1 MFGKLVVHEGADAL
15 GSVLAGH
22 VDEAT
27 DLGAN
32 GAFGGPEFLDG
43 LGLELDDVLDQE
55 RVDSG
60 AGAFDVYVAFA
71 ISVQAQVLDALLD
84 LLFPLLAGVLDVL
97 EGVLTGGANVR

>member
-1 MFGKLVVHEGADAL
+1 MLGELVVHEGADAL
-15 GSVLAGH
+15 SYLFAGD

-43 LGLELDDVLDQE
+43 LGLKLDDVLDQE
-55 RVDSG
+55 RVNSG
-60 AGAFDVYVAFA
+60 AGAFDVYVTFA
-71 ISVQAQVLDALLD
+71 IGVQAQILDALLD

-97 EGVLTGGANVR
+97 EGVLTGGADVR